1 MDAPEWGSQPAS
13 VYSKRTRTKTIPVEN
28 QLTTMNGADALV
40 RMLQLNGVKHIFG
53 LCGDTSL
60 PFYDA
65 MARLD
70 HGMDHVL
77 TRDERSAAYMA
88 DGYARV
94 TNKPGVCE
102 GPSGGGATYLLPGLV
117 EANES
122 AIPVL
127 GITSDVSVGARG
139 KFPLTELDQ
148 QALYR
153 PLTKWNTTIDR
164 VDQIP
169 HAVRSAFRAMTTGR
183 PGATHIC
190 LPYDV
195 QKHAIDPAQVW
206 QQPGHDIYPAYR
218 FAPDPH
224 EVERAAGQLVAA
236 RAPVLICGGGV
247 VISGAMAELDAL
259 ATLLNAPV
267 CTSVSGQGSLPGP
280 HPLHAGVV
288 GTNGGVD
295 ATREVVAQADLVL
308 FIGARAGSTTTE
320 HWQMPSRKV
329 AILHL
334 DVDPMTIATN
344 YRTDVALVGD
354 AKLGLAA
361 LAAAVRE
368 RMVHRPADAADGR
381 AVVARARATKQAFF
395 LPLAQARTRPI
406 KPERVVDALNQLLP
420 PQAIVVADPGTP
432 CPYFSAYFDAPQAGR
447 HFITNRAHGALGFS
461 LSAAV
466 GAAFGRPDAMVVS
479 VMGDG
484 SFGFTC
490 GELETVVRRGIP
502 LKMVVFSNAVFGW
515 IKASQKAG
523 YGQRYFSVDFNR
535 TDHARVAEAFG
546 VKAWR
551 VEDPA
556 EVHGALKAAL
566 MHDGPALVDVVSQ
579 ELQDTAVPVSQ
590 WMG

>member
-1 MDAPEWGSQPAS
+1 MNAF
-13 VYSKRTRTKTIPVEN
+13 
-28 QLTTMNGADALV
+28 NGADAMV

-65 MARLD
+65 LARLD
-70 HGMDHVL
+70 HGMDHIL
-77 TRDERSAAYMA
+77 CRDERSAGYMA
-88 DGYARV
+88 DAYARV
-94 TNKPGVCE
+94 SGRVGICE

-122 AIPVL
+122 SIPVL
-127 GITSDVSVGARG
+127 GITSDVSVGSRG

-148 QALYR
+148 EALYR

-169 HAVRSAFRAMTTGR
+169 HAVRTAFRAMTTGR
-183 PGATHIC
+183 PGSAHIC

-195 QKHAIDPAQVW
+195 QKHAIDPGEVW
-206 QQPGHDIYPAYR
+206 AQPGHGVFPASR
-218 FAPDPH
+218 SAPD
-224 EVERAAGQLVAA
+224 EKDIDAAADRLVAA
-236 RAPVLICGGGV
+236 NAPVIICGGGV
-247 VISGAMAELDAL
+247 VIAGASAALDAL

-267 CTSVSGQGSLPGP
+267 CTSVSGQGCLPTQ
-280 HPLHAGVV
+280 HPLNAGVV

-295 ATREVVAQADLVL
+295 ATREVVAGADLVL
-308 FIGARAGSTTTE
+308 FVGARAGSTTTE
-320 HWQMPSRKV
+320 HWKMPSREV
-329 AILHL
+329 SILHL

-344 YRTDVALVGD
+344 YRTDVAMVGD
-354 AKLGLAA
+354 ARLGLQA
-361 LAAAVRE
+361 LARAVRH
-368 RMVHRPADAADGR
+368 RMGQRPPRAADGR
-381 AVVARARATKQAFF
+381 ARVAKARAAKAAFF
-395 LPLAQARTRPI
+395 SGLAELNDVPI
-406 KPERVVDALNQLLP
+406 RPERVVQALNRLLP
-420 PQAIVVADPGTP
+420 ADSVIVADPGTP
-432 CPYFSAYFDAPQAGR
+432 CPYFAAYFDAPEAGR

-461 LSAAV
+461 LSAGV
-466 GAAFGRPDAMVVS
+466 GAAVGRPSAMVVS

-490 GELETVVRRGIP
+490 GELETIVRRGIP
-502 LKMVVFSNAVFGW
+502 LKMIVFSNSVYGW
-515 IKASQKAG
+515 IKASQKTG
-523 YGQRYFSVDFNR
+523 YEERYFSVDFSR

-551 VEDPA
+551 VEDPGQV
-556 EVHGALKAAL
+556 ESSIKAAL
-566 MHDGPALVDVVSQ
+566 AHDGPALVDVLCQ

>member
-1 MDAPEWGSQPAS
+1 M
-13 VYSKRTRTKTIPVEN
+13 
-28 QLTTMNGADALV
+28 TTPFNGADAMV
-40 RMLQLNGVKHIFG
+40 RMLQHNGVKHIFG

-65 MARLD
+65 LARLD
-70 HGMDHVL
+70 HGIDHIL
-77 TRDERSAAYMA
+77 TRDERSAGYMA
-88 DGYARV
+88 DAYARV
-94 TNKPGVCE
+94 TGKVGVCE

-122 AIPVL
+122 SVAVL

-183 PGATHIC
+183 PGAAHIC

-195 QKHAIDPAQVW
+195 QKHAIDPAEVW
-206 QQPGHDIYPAYR
+206 AQPGHGQFPAYR
-218 FAPDPH
+218 SAPDP
-224 EVERAAGQLVAA
+224 AAVDEAADRLVAA
-236 RAPVLICGGGV
+236 VSPVLICGGGV
-247 VISGAMAELDAL
+247 VIAGASAALDAL

-267 CTSVSGQGSLPGP
+267 CTSVSGQGSLADT
-280 HPLHAGVV
+280 HPLNAGVV
-288 GTNGGVD
+288 GTNGGID
-295 ATREVVAQADLVL
+295 ATRAVVAQADLVL

-329 AILHL
+329 TILHL
-334 DVDPMTIATN
+334 DVDAMTIGTN

-354 AKLGLAA
+354 ALLGLQA
-361 LAAAVRE
+361 LHTAVQARAG
-368 RMVHRPADAADGR
+368 RRPAHAADGR
-381 AVVARARATKQAFF
+381 ALAGEARARKQAFF
-395 LPLAQARTRPI
+395 APLAASLDRPI
-406 KPERVVDALNQLLP
+406 KPERVVDVLNRLLP
-420 PQAIVVADPGTP
+420 PRAIVVADPGTP
-432 CPYFSAYFDAPQAGR
+432 CPYFTAYFNAPQSGR
-447 HFITNRAHGALGFS
+447 HFITNRAHGALGFAM
-461 LSAAV
+461 SAGV
-466 GAAFGRPDAMVVS
+466 GAAFGQPDSVVVS

-490 GELETVVRRGIP
+490 GELETIVRRNVP
-502 LKMVVFSNAVFGW
+502 LKMIVFSNAVYGW
-515 IKASQKAG
+515 IKASQKTG
-523 YGQRYFSVDFNR
+523 YDGRYFSVDFNR
-535 TDHARVAEAFG
+535 THHARVAEAFG
-546 VKAWR
+546 VKAWQ

-556 EVHGALKAAL
+556 DLEGAIRAAL
-566 MHDGPALVDVVSQ
+566 LHDGPALVDVVSQ

>member
-1 MDAPEWGSQPAS
+1 MTPPAF
-13 VYSKRTRTKTIPVEN
+13 
-28 QLTTMNGADALV
+28 NGADAMV

-70 HGMDHVL
+70 HGMDHIL
-77 TRDERSAAYMA
+77 TRDERSAGYMA
-88 DGYARV
+88 DAYARV
-94 TNKPGVCE
+94 TGRVGVCE

-122 AIPVL
+122 SVAVL

-148 QALYR
+148 QALYK

-183 PGATHIC
+183 PGAAHIC

-195 QKHAIDPAQVW
+195 QKHALDEADVW
-206 QQPGHDIYPAYR
+206 AQPGHGQFPAYR
-218 FAPDPH
+218 SAPDPAA
-224 EVERAAGQLVAA
+224 VDDAAERLVAA

-247 VISGAMAELDAL
+247 VIAGATAELDAL

-267 CTSVSGQGSLPGP
+267 CTTVSGQGCLADS
-280 HPLHAGVV
+280 HPLNAGVV
-288 GTNGGVD
+288 GTNGGVE
-295 ATREVVAQADLVL
+295 ATRAVVAQADLVL

-329 AILHL
+329 PILHL
-334 DVDPMTIATN
+334 DVDAMTIATN

-361 LAAAVRE
+361 LHTAVQARIAS
-368 RMVHRPADAADGR
+368 RPSGTADG
-381 AVVARARATKQAFF
+381 AALAARARAEKQAFF
-395 LPLAQARTRPI
+395 APLAASLARPI
-406 KPERVVDALNQLLP
+406 RPERVVDLLNRLLP
-420 PQAIVVADPGTP
+420 QKAIVVADPGTP
-432 CPYFSAYFDAPQAGR
+432 CPYFSAYFNAPQAGR

-461 LSAAV
+461 LSAGF
-466 GAAFGRPDAMVVS
+466 GAAIGQPNSVVVS

-490 GELETVVRRGIP
+490 GELETVVRRGVP
-502 LKMVVFSNAVFGW
+502 LKMIVFSNSVYGW
-515 IKASQKAG
+515 IKASQKTG
-523 YGQRYFSVDFNR
+523 YGERYFSVDFNR

-551 VEDPA
+551 VENPA
-556 EVHGALKAAL
+556 DLEGALKAAL
-566 MHDGPALVDVVSQ
+566 AHDGPALVDVISQ

>member
-1 MDAPEWGSQPAS
+1 MTAPF
-13 VYSKRTRTKTIPVEN
+13 T
-28 QLTTMNGADALV
+28 GADAMV

-70 HGMDHVL
+70 HGMDHIL
-77 TRDERSAAYMA
+77 TRDERSAGYMA
-88 DGYARV
+88 DAYARV
-94 TNKPGVCE
+94 TGKVGVCE

-122 AIPVL
+122 SVAVL

-148 QALYR
+148 QALYK

-183 PGATHIC
+183 PGAAHIC

-195 QKHAIDPAQVW
+195 QKHTLDQAEAW
-206 QQPGHDIYPAYR
+206 AQPGHDRFPAYR
-218 FAPDPH
+218 SAPDP
-224 EVERAAGQLVAA
+224 AAVAEAADLLVAA
-236 RAPVLICGGGV
+236 RSPVLICGGGV
-247 VISGAMAELDAL
+247 VIAGASTALDAL
-259 ATLLNAPV
+259 ASLLNAPV
-267 CTSVSGQGSLPGP
+267 CTSVSGQGSLADN
-280 HPLHAGVV
+280 HPLNVGVV

-295 ATREVVAQADLVL
+295 ATRAVVAQADLVL

-320 HWQMPSRKV
+320 HWQMPSRQV
-329 AILHL
+329 TIVHL
-334 DVDPMTIATN
+334 DVDAMTIGTN

-354 AKLGLAA
+354 ALLGLQA
-361 LAAAVRE
+361 LHTAVQA
-368 RMVHRPADAADGR
+368 RMARRPADAADG
-381 AVVARARATKQAFF
+381 AALAATARAAKQAFF
-395 LPLAQARTRPI
+395 APLAASLDRPI
-406 KPERVVDALNQLLP
+406 KPERVVDILNRLLP
-420 PQAIVVADPGTP
+420 PRAIVVADPGTP
-432 CPYFSAYFDAPQAGR
+432 CPYFTAYFNAPQSGR
-447 HFITNRAHGALGFS
+447 HFITNRAHGALGFAM
-461 LSAAV
+461 SAGV
-466 GAAFGRPDAMVVS
+466 GAAIGQPDSVVVS

-490 GELETVVRRGIP
+490 GELETIVRRNVP
-502 LKMVVFSNAVFGW
+502 LKMIVFSNAVYGW
-515 IKASQKAG
+515 IKASQKSG
-523 YGQRYFSVDFNR
+523 YDARYFSVDFNR
-535 TDHARVAEAFG
+535 THHARVAEAFG
-546 VKAWR
+546 VKSWQ
-551 VEDPA
+551 VDNPA
-556 EVHGALKAAL
+556 DLEAAIKAAL
-566 MHDGPALVDVVSQ
+566 MHDGPALVDVISQ

>member
-1 MDAPEWGSQPAS
+1 M
-13 VYSKRTRTKTIPVEN
+13 
-28 QLTTMNGADALV
+28 TTMNGAEALV
-40 RMLQLNGVKHIFG
+40 HMLRLNGVKHVFG

-70 HGMDHVL
+70 HGIDHVL
-77 TRDERSAAYMA
+77 ARDERSAAYMA

-94 TNKPGVCE
+94 TGKPGVCE

-148 QALYR
+148 QALYA

-195 QKHAIDPAQVW
+195 QKHAIDPSEVW
-206 QQPGHDIYPAYR
+206 AQPGHDRFPAYR
-218 FAPDPH
+218 FVPDPGD
-224 EVERAAGQLVAA
+224 VERAAQLLVAA

-247 VISGAMAELDAL
+247 ILSGGTAELEAL
-259 ATLLNAPV
+259 ASLLNAPV
-267 CTSVSGQGSLPGP
+267 CSSVSGHGTLPGA
-280 HPLHAGVV
+280 HPLNAGVI
-288 GTNGGVD
+288 GTNGGVE
-295 ATREVVAQADLVL
+295 ATREVIAQADLVL
-308 FIGARAGSTTTE
+308 FVGARAGSTTTE
-320 HWQMPSRKV
+320 HWKMPSRGV
-329 AILHL
+329 TILHL
-334 DVDPMTIATN
+334 DIDPATIATN

-361 LAAAVRE
+361 LAAAVQARIA
-368 RMVHRPADAADGR
+368 HRPAGTADGR
-381 AVVARARATKQAFF
+381 LVVAKARAAKHAFF
-395 LPLAQARTRPI
+395 ARLAQSTDRPI
-406 KPERVVDALNQLLP
+406 KPERVLDALNKLLP
-420 PQAIVVADPGTP
+420 ANAVVVADPGTP
-432 CPYFSAYFDAPQAGR
+432 CPYVSAYFDAPQAGR

-461 LSAAV
+461 MSAAV
-466 GAAFGRPDAMVVS
+466 GAQFGRPGATVVS

-490 GELETVVRRGIP
+490 GEMETIVRRGVP
-502 LKMVVFSNAVFGW
+502 LKMIVFSNAVFGW
-515 IKASQKAG
+515 IKASQKTG
-523 YGQRYFSVDFNR
+523 YGERYFSVDFDR
-535 TDHARVAEAFG
+535 TDHARVAQAFG

-556 EVHGALKAAL
+556 DVHGAIKAAL
-566 MHDGPALVDVVSQ
+566 MHDGPALVDVISQ

>member
-1 MDAPEWGSQPAS
+1 M
-13 VYSKRTRTKTIPVEN
+13 
-28 QLTTMNGADALV
+28 TTAFNGADAMV

-70 HGMDHVL
+70 HGMDHIL
-77 TRDERSAAYMA
+77 TRDERSAGYMA
-88 DGYARV
+88 DAYARV
-94 TNKPGVCE
+94 TGKVGVCE
-102 GPSGGGATYLLPGLV
+102 GPSGGGATYLLPGLA

-122 AIPVL
+122 SVPVL

-195 QKHAIDPAQVW
+195 QKHALDPADVW
-206 QQPGHDIYPAYR
+206 AQPGHDRYPAYR
-218 FAPDPH
+218 SAPDP
-224 EVERAAGQLVAA
+224 AAVAEAADRLVAA
-236 RAPVLICGGGV
+236 RSPVLICGGGV
-247 VISGAMAELDAL
+247 LIAGAGAALDAL

-267 CTSVSGQGSLPGP
+267 CSSVSGQGSLAGS
-280 HPLHAGVV
+280 HPLNAGVV
-288 GTNGGVD
+288 GTNGGVE
-295 ATREVVAQADLVL
+295 ATRAVVAQADLVM

-329 AILHL
+329 TIVHL
-334 DVDPMTIATN
+334 DVDAMTIGTN

-354 AKLGLAA
+354 ALLGLQA
-361 LAAAVRE
+361 LHAAVQQRIA
-368 RMVHRPADAADGR
+368 RRPADAADG
-381 AVVARARATKQAFF
+381 AALAATARAAKQAFF
-395 LPLAQARTRPI
+395 APLAASLERPI
-406 KPERVVDALNQLLP
+406 KPERVVDTLNRLLP
-420 PQAIVVADPGTP
+420 ARAIVVADPGTP
-432 CPYFSAYFDAPQAGR
+432 CPYFTAYFDAPQAGR
-447 HFITNRAHGALGFS
+447 HFITNRAHGALGFAM
-461 LSAAV
+461 SAGF
-466 GAAFGRPDAMVVS
+466 GAAIGQPDSVVVA

-490 GELETVVRRGIP
+490 GELETIVRRNVP
-502 LKMVVFSNAVFGW
+502 LKMIVFSNSVFGW
-515 IKASQKAG
+515 IKASQKSG
-523 YGQRYFSVDFNR
+523 YDERYFSVDFNR
-535 TDHARVAEAFG
+535 THHARVAEAFG

-551 VEDPA
+551 VEAPA
-556 EVHGALKAAL
+556 DLEAALKAAL
-566 MHDGPALVDVVSQ
+566 MHDGPALVDVISQ

>member
-1 MDAPEWGSQPAS
+1 MTAPF
-13 VYSKRTRTKTIPVEN
+13 T
-28 QLTTMNGADALV
+28 GADAMV
-40 RMLQLNGVKHIFG
+40 RMLQRNGVKHIFG

-70 HGMDHVL
+70 HGMDHIL
-77 TRDERSAAYMA
+77 TRDERSAGYMA
-88 DGYARV
+88 DAYARV
-94 TNKPGVCE
+94 TGKVGVCE

-122 AIPVL
+122 SVAVL

-148 QALYR
+148 QALYK

-183 PGATHIC
+183 PGAAHIC

-195 QKHAIDPAQVW
+195 QKHTLDPAEVW
-206 QQPGHDIYPAYR
+206 AQPGHDRFPAYR
-218 FAPDPH
+218 SAPDP
-224 EVERAAGQLVAA
+224 AAVAEAADLLVAA
-236 RAPVLICGGGV
+236 RSPVLICGGGV
-247 VISGAMAELDAL
+247 VIAGASAALDAL
-259 ATLLNAPV
+259 VTLLNAPV
-267 CTSVSGQGSLPGP
+267 CTSVSGQGSLADN
-280 HPLHAGVV
+280 HPLNVGVV

-295 ATREVVAQADLVL
+295 ATRAVVAQADLVL

-320 HWQMPSRKV
+320 HWQMPSRQV
-329 AILHL
+329 TIVHL
-334 DVDPMTIATN
+334 DVDAMTIGTN

-354 AKLGLAA
+354 ALLGLQA
-361 LAAAVRE
+361 LHTAVQARISK
-368 RMVHRPADAADGR
+368 RPADAADG
-381 AVVARARATKQAFF
+381 AALAATARAAKQAFF
-395 LPLAQARTRPI
+395 APLAASLDRPI
-406 KPERVVDALNQLLP
+406 KPERVVDILNSLLP
-420 PQAIVVADPGTP
+420 ARAIVVADPGTP
-432 CPYFSAYFDAPQAGR
+432 CPYFTAYFNPPQSGR
-447 HFITNRAHGALGFS
+447 HFITNRAHGALGFAM
-461 LSAAV
+461 SAGV
-466 GAAFGRPDAMVVS
+466 GAAIGQPDSVVVS

-490 GELETVVRRGIP
+490 GELETIVRRNVP
-502 LKMVVFSNAVFGW
+502 LKMIVFSNAVYGW
-515 IKASQKAG
+515 IKASQKSG
-523 YGQRYFSVDFNR
+523 YDARYFSVDFNR
-535 TDHARVAEAFG
+535 THHARVAEAFG
-546 VKAWR
+546 VKAWQ

-556 EVHGALKAAL
+556 DLEAALKAAL
-566 MHDGPALVDVVSQ
+566 MHDGPALVDVISQ